1 MLLAEGEQTLPN
13 EQKVVRA
20 EAIAML
26 AQMFT
31 PEDWQAMANAASQTM
46 AKDILQMGQ
55 EAAVPTLTV

>member
-1 MLLAEGEQTLPN
+1 
-13 EQKVVRA
+13 
-20 EAIAML
+20 ML